1 MFNKY
6 WRNYPWFLQLYL
18 FILLMFIVGSLVAMG
33 GTSLVYN
40 MTDVTNA
47 DVVNL
52 TADSSRET
60 RKIFLLTQL
69 LSQIGIFLIPP
80 ILFAYVTHPRPK
92 QFLGIRKPGKPIQWL
107 LVVCLILGALPIEM
121 SIAALIQ
128 KIGLSESVLAEQKK
142 YEGMMKGIMNMNSTG
157 DVLFT
162 LLVMAVMPALG
173 EELLFRGVM
182 MRFAAKR
189 FKSMLWP
196 IVIVSVIFALA
207 HTGNITGMFSIF
219 FAGVVLALIYY
230 LTGSLVASMLA
241 HFVNNGVQV
250 LLAYIGRQNGEVGS
264 MVHDNEVPWMFAV
277 TGLIV
282 FSGALYML
290 WQNRTPLP
298 ADWTKDFTQEEIEQM
313 DDRKRRRLSL

>member
-250 LLAYIGRQNGEVGS
+250 LLAYMGRQNGEVGS

-298 ADWTKDFTQEEIEQM
+298 ANWTKDFTPEEIEQM
-313 DDRKRRRLSL
+313 DERKRRRLSL